1 LLTCSPR
8 RFENKVPW
16 RHHEESYFCY
26 LPLPRFS
33 LGRCYWTCA
42 CDPAEAGDAQAIE
55 HGGTVL
61 RLGVVVLSE
70 MVASSAS
77 WKRISVDVVAPFVLW
92 LHTIFPVAAFLGASL
107 TRGPSS
113 GVVSTFAIGFWGY
126 TLIPLMF
133 LNETVAFPRLRALRS
148 TESRWRYFGL
158 LLLLSGV
165 GLQLIAAVI
174 GLETR

>member
-1 LLTCSPR
+1 MKNRTFVIFLCLVSASGLATGR
-8 RFENKVPW
+8 A
-16 RHHEESYFCY
+16 
-26 LPLPRFS
+26 LATLPR
-33 LGRCYWTCA
+33 LE
-42 CDPAEAGDAQAIE
+42 P
-55 HGGTVL
+55 HKLLNTVGL
-61 RLGVVVLSE
+61 FYDFLGVVVLSE
-70 MVASSAS
+70 MAASSAT
-77 WKRISVDVVAPFVLW
+77 WKRISVDLVAPFVLW

-107 TRGPSS
+107 THGPSS

-174 GLETR
+174 GLKIR